1 MSVMARRT
9 TTTPPPDDFEEN
21 IVDIDVAEE
30 MRGSFLEYAYSVIYQ
45 RALPDA
51 RDGLKPV
58 QRRILYQM
66 NEMGLR
72 PDRGYVKC
80 ARVVGDVMGRLHPHG
95 DSAIYDALARMAQW
109 WAMRLP
115 LIDGHGNF
123 GSLGGDDAP
132 AAMRYTE
139 ARLTAAAMEM
149 VASIGEETVDFQP
162 NYDGTEV
169 QPEVLPAG
177 LPNLLVNGAAGI
189 AVGMATNMAPHNLG
203 EVIAAARHLIAHPE
217 AGLDEL
223 MRFVPGP
230 DLPTGGK
237 IVGLDG
243 IREAYETGR
252 GVFRT
257 RAAARIEKITPRRTG
272 IVVTELPYGVG
283 PEKVIARIKDLV
295 QAKKLAGIADLKDL
309 TDRQRGLHLV
319 IEVRNGFHPDAVLD
333 ELYRLTPMEETFGI
347 NNVALV
353 DGQPKVLGL
362 RELLRI
368 YVDHRLE
375 VVRRRTEF
383 RRRKRAER
391 LHLVDGLVIALL
403 NIDEVIQVIRASEDA
418 AQAKERLMSVFDLS
432 EIQAQY
438 ILDTPL
444 RRLTRYDRLELER
457 ERETLQREIA
467 ELTAILESEA
477 RLRDVVSAELASVAE
492 RFATPR
498 RTVLLEGSGAT
509 RTAAV
514 PLEVADDPCLVLLSS
529 TGLVA
534 RAATTATERTPPGA
548 LPYAQELASSGT
560 APAGPRTAHD
570 VIVSAVPT
578 TARGSIAMVTSLGR
592 LIRLGVLE
600 IPALPPSAHSPAL
613 AGGAPVSEFVGLE
626 AGETVV
632 GLAAPDAAAAGL
644 ALGTAAGVVKRV
656 APDYPQNAADFEV
669 ISLKDGDRVVGA
681 VQLTSEEQD
690 LVFITSDAQLL
701 RFGAAAV
708 RPQGRAAGGMAG
720 IRLAAGASVI
730 WFGAVPPGGGTVG
743 PDGAGPNGAGLGG
756 PEPGGLVQPGAVVVT
771 AAGSSGA
778 LPGTAAATVK
788 VTPYAEYPAK
798 GRATGGV
805 RCHRFLRGEDTLV
818 LAWAGPAPARGAT
831 DAGVPVDLPSAEGR
845 RDGSGDRVRQP
856 LAALG
861 GLSPRL

>member
-9 TTTPPPDDFEEN
+9 TTTPPPEDFEEN
-21 IVDIDVAEE
+21 IVDIDVSEE
-30 MRGSFLEYAYSVIYQ
+30 MRGSYLEYAYSVIYQ

-72 PDRGYVKC
+72 PDRGHVKC

-95 DSAIYDALARMAQW
+95 DSAIYDALVRLAQP

-115 LIDGHGNF
+115 LVDGHGNF
-123 GSLGGDDAP
+123 GAPGGDGAP

-149 VASIGEETVDFQP
+149 VASIHEDTVDFQP
-162 NYDGTEV
+162 NYDGTET

-203 EVIAAARHLIAHPE
+203 EVIAAARHLIGHPD
-217 AGLDEL
+217 ASLDEL

-252 GVFRT
+252 GIFRT
-257 RAAARIEKITPRRTG
+257 RAVARVEKITPRRTG

-295 QAKKLAGIADLKDL
+295 QSKKLAGIADLKDL
-309 TDRQRGLHLV
+309 TDRHRGLHLV
-319 IEVRNGFHPDAVLD
+319 IEVRNGFHPDALLD

-353 DGQPKVLGL
+353 DGQPRVLGL

-368 YVDHRLE
+368 YVEHRLD
-375 VVRRRTEF
+375 VVRRRSEF

-403 NIDEVIQVIRASEDA
+403 TIDEVIQVIRASDDA

-457 ERETLQREIA
+457 ERETLQREID

-477 RLRDVVSAELASVAE
+477 RLREVVSAELASVSE
-492 RFATPR
+492 RFGTPR
-498 RTVLLEGSGAT
+498 RTVLLEGSGAA

-514 PLEVADDPCLVLLSS
+514 SLEVADDPCLVLLSS
-529 TGLVA
+529 AGLLA
-534 RAATTATERTPPGA
+534 RTATSSNEQNQPGTRSA
-548 LPYAQELASSGT
+548 DPDVAGSAT
-560 APAGPRTAHD
+560 ATAGPRAAHD
-570 VIVSAVPT
+570 VIVSSVPA
-578 TARGSIAMVTSLGR
+578 TARGTVAVVTSIGR
-592 LIRLGVLE
+592 LIRVGVLE

-613 AGGAPVSEFVGLE
+613 AGGAPASEFVGLE
-626 AGETVV
+626 TGETVV
-632 GLAAPDAAAAGL
+632 GLAAPDAATAGL

-681 VQLTSEEQD
+681 VQLASEDQD

-701 RFGAAAV
+701 RFGAATV

-720 IRLAAGASVI
+720 IRLSAGASVI
-730 WFGAVPPGGGTVG
+730 WFGAVT
-743 PDGAGPNGAGLGG
+743 PDGNGAVTPDAGS
-756 PEPGGLVQPGAVVVT
+756 GAVVVT

-805 RCHRFLRGEDTLV
+805 RCHRFLKGADTLV

-831 DAGVPVDLPSAEGR
+831 DAGVPVDLPPAEGR
-845 RDGSGDRVRQP
+845 RDGSGERVRRP
-856 LAALG
+856 LGAVG
-861 GLSPRL
+861 GLAPA

>member
-1 MSVMARRT
+1 MSFGVADGTMLVMARRT
-9 TTTPPPDDFEEN
+9 TTTPPPEDFEEN

-30 MRGSFLEYAYSVIYQ
+30 MRGSYLEYAYSVIYQ

-72 PDRGYVKC
+72 PDRGHVKC
-80 ARVVGDVMGRLHPHG
+80 ARVVGEVMGRLHPHG
-95 DSAIYDALARMAQW
+95 DSAIYDALVRLAQP

-115 LIDGHGNF
+115 LVDGHGNF
-123 GSLGGDDAP
+123 GSSDDDP

-149 VASIGEETVDFQP
+149 VASIHEDTVNFQP
-162 NYDGTEV
+162 NYDGTET

-203 EVIAAARHLIAHPE
+203 EVIAAARHLIAHPD
-217 AGLDEL
+217 ASLDEL

-252 GVFRT
+252 GIFRT
-257 RAAARIEKITPRRTG
+257 RAVARIEQITPRRTG

-309 TDRQRGLHLV
+309 TDRHRGLHLV
-319 IEVRNGFHPDAVLD
+319 IEVRNGFHPDALLD

-353 DGQPKVLGL
+353 VGQPRVLGL

-368 YVDHRLE
+368 YVEHRLD

-391 LHLVDGLVIALL
+391 LHLIDGLVIALL
-403 NIDEVIQVIRASEDA
+403 NIDEVIQVIRASDDA

-467 ELTAILESEA
+467 ELTAILDSEA
-477 RLRDVVSAELASVAE
+477 RLREVVSAELASVAE
-492 RFATPR
+492 RFGTPR
-498 RTVLLEGSGAT
+498 RTVLLEGSGAA

-529 TGLVA
+529 AGLLA
-534 RAATTATERTPPGA
+534 RTATSINEQNQPGTRSA
-548 LPYAQELASSGT
+548 ESDVAGSAT
-560 APAGPRTAHD
+560 ATAGPRAAHD
-570 VIVSAVPT
+570 VIVSSVPA
-578 TARGSIAMVTSLGR
+578 TARGTVAVVTSIGR

-644 ALGTAAGVVKRV
+644 ALGTASGIVKRV

-681 VQLTSEEQD
+681 VQLASEDQD
-690 LVFITSDAQLL
+690 LVFITSDGQLL
-701 RFGAAAV
+701 RFGAATV

-730 WFGAVPPGGGTVG
+730 WFGAVT
-743 PDGAGPNGAGLGG
+743 PDGNGAVTPDSAGS
-756 PEPGGLVQPGAVVVT
+756 GAVVVT

-805 RCHRFLRGEDTLV
+805 RCHRFLKGEDTLV

-831 DAGVPVDLPSAEGR
+831 DAGVPVDLPPAEGR
-845 RDGSGDRVRQP
+845 RDGSGERVRQP
-856 LAALG
+856 LGAVG
-861 GLSPRL
+861 GLAPA